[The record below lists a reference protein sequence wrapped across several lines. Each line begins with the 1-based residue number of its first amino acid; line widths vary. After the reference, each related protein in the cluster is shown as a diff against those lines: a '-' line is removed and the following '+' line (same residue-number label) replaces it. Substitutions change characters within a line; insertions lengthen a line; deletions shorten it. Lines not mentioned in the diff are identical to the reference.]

1 MGPCHVVERQT
12 LVSETCQLWEIVLP
26 VRLKQRRATRK
37 VVFASVMVVNTEI
50 AYLLCAAN
58 ITLLSVL
65 E

>member
-1 MGPCHVVERQT
+1 